1 MSSNNG
7 TPASTAG
14 GETLSPSNQSRF
26 VVLRSSPSRSAS
38 KTEDAVDTN
47 VNPPK
52 DSALSNNATDE
63 YIGSIID
70 GSKVSSSNVILA
82 TSSLDGKS
90 TTEYEILDKSLEIE
104 DLNLGEEEKKDDTNQ
119 GNGVADNMKAK
130 DIDGDVAMLDY
141 MSPSED
147 GEDEDVGEDTKQVS
161 AESDDE
167 VSTSSPTV
175 NDRPSHTD
183 RFKFNKFSF
192 FVAPIKVVFS
202 FVVSVIAIIG
212 RMTLLFALSSLGAA
226 VEYCLQMLLK
236 DTNVAA
242 ASTEEET
249 AHGASA
255 PATGVASSLPSAGST
270 VTSQPKASTS
280 MVPAPEAPAPTASF
294 GFGGGAASS
303 FPSVG
308 GTKPAFSSAGATES
322 KPPAG
327 YGTTTAPLAYW
338 QIPIGTISGSNALG
352 STPAAAA
359 ASASPSPFAFGASAG
374 TNAFGNPTS
383 GSSSGQ
389 SAPAPGADDFG
400 GRTPKE
406 ILTDLAKWDEFYK
419 NCLLFGKPFGN

>member
-1 MSSNNG
+1 M
-7 TPASTAG
+7 
-14 GETLSPSNQSRF
+14 
-26 VVLRSSPSRSAS
+26 
-38 KTEDAVDTN
+38 
-47 VNPPK
+47 
-52 DSALSNNATDE
+52 
-63 YIGSIID
+63 
-70 GSKVSSSNVILA
+70 SSSNVRLA

-104 DLNLGEEEKKDDTNQ
+104 DLNLGEEDDDTNQ

-130 DIDGDVAMLDY
+130 DIDGDVAILDY

-183 RFKFNKFSF
+183 RFKFIGSSVS
-192 FVAPIKVVFS
+192 VASIKVFS

-212 RMTLLFALSSLGAA
+212 RMTLLSALSSLGAA

-236 DTNVAA
+236 DSNVAA

-280 MVPAPEAPAPTASF
+280 TVPAPEAPAPTASF

-303 FPSVG
+303 CPSVG
-308 GTKPAFSSAGATES
+308 GTKPAFSG
-322 KPPAG
+322 G
-327 YGTTTAPLAYW
+327 FG
-338 QIPIGTISGSNALG
+338 GGG
-352 STPAAAA
+352 GFAAA
-359 ASASPSPFAFGASAG
+359 ASGGSTFGSLAASSGGGFGGAAAASSSPFGASAG
-374 TNAFGNPTS
+374 TNAFGS
-383 GSSSGQ
+383 GTAFGGAAPSPSPLEQPAAEAPVATPSKSELFSDVPAASTEVPEETAHGAT
-389 SAPAPGADDFG
+389 APATPGPDDFG
-400 GRTPKE
+400 GRTLKE
-406 ILTDLAKWDEFYK
+406 KLTAFYK
-419 NCLLFGKPFGN
+419 IHNPTKVSEVDKLVAKYAGKEEQMSIILKKTYGQDLSIFDITETQTPTPSNPFSFSHSAGL